1 MSMKENDLY
10 DNIQLL
16 FKRDEIKIVK
26 DTSGILYG
34 LLRGS
39 HGIFKAYPMTTNEF
53 KVAFKKVY
61 LNYFNDLLSTQAV
74 LSICEMLEVMAV
86 DNAETVETCKRIY
99 NNNGQYAYEL
109 NAEDGTVVWIEDGEI
124 SIEQIEG
131 ILFKHSV
138 NYANQV
144 TPDFNV
150 EHTEL
155 LSYIE
160 KHFHLGSDKEIKLFA
175 LFLVTCLWGLEINHP
190 LLVITGEKGSSK
202 STTLRKIEKLID
214 PKSSDLGGIS
224 KGADGLELKLANSY
238 FVSLDNLSS
247 LSRRISDTLAVAI
260 TGGSVNKRAL
270 YKNTDEIV
278 FNIKA
283 VVAINGVS
291 LVARE
296 SDLLD
301 RSLIITLKR
310 LSSKE
315 IITEEELW
323 EEFEKDRPAIL
334 GCCFQVLAIALN
346 DSEPIE
352 TEEKIRMADFH
363 VACIKVGR
371 ALGIPE
377 NEVTDILWTNQK
389 NINKHTLDE
398 DPVSL
403 CVIELMSKRG
413 TYTNSMSHLLCDLQ
427 DIAIENGMP
436 FRILPKTP
444 NHLRMR
450 LDKVQSNLQS
460 ECGITF
466 TVKNVGAFKQIRIV
480 KK

>member
-1 MSMKENDLY
+1 MSDNLY
-10 DNIQLL
+10 HNLHTLI
-16 FKRDEIKIVK
+16 KKGEIKTVK

-34 LLRGS
+34 LLKS
-39 HGIFKAYPMTTNEF
+39 KQGIFKAYPLYANEF

-61 LNYFNDLLSTQAV
+61 LRHFDELLSTQAV
-74 LSICEMLEVMAV
+74 MYICEMLEVLAM

-99 NNNGQYAYEL
+99 NNGEQYAYEL
-109 NAEDGTVVWIEDGEI
+109 NAEDGTVIWIEDGEI
-124 SIEQIEG
+124 SIEQVEG
-131 ILFKHSV
+131 ILFKHSA

-144 TPDFNV
+144 LPDFSV
-150 EHTEL
+150 EHTKL

-160 KHFHLGSDKEIKLFA
+160 KHFHLKSDKEIKLLA
-175 LFLVTCLWGLEINHP
+175 LFLVTSLWGLEINHP
-190 LLVITGEKGSSK
+190 MLVLTGEKGSSK

-224 KGADGLELKLANSY
+224 KGTDGLELKLTNSY
-238 FVSLDNLSS
+238 FVSLDNLSY
-247 LSRRISDTLAVAI
+247 LNRRISDTLAVAI
-260 TGGSVNKRAL
+260 TGGSVSKRAL

-278 FNIKA
+278 FDIKA

-323 EEFEKDRPAIL
+323 QEFEKDRPAIL
-334 GCCFQVLAIALN
+334 GCCFQILAIALN

-352 TEEKIRMADFH
+352 TDEKIRMADFH

-377 NEVTDILWTNQK
+377 DEVTDILWTNQK
-389 NINKHTLDE
+389 SINKHTLDE
-398 DPVSL
+398 DPVAL
-403 CVIELMSKRG
+403 CVMELMSKRSL
-413 TYTNSMSHLLCDLQ
+413 YTKSMSDLLCELQ
-427 DIAIENGMP
+427 YIAIQNGMP
-436 FRILPKTP
+436 VRILPKTP

-450 LDKVQSNLQS
+450 LDKVQSNLKS
-460 ECGITF
+460 ECGITY
-466 TVKNVGAFKQIRIV
+466 TVKNVGAFKQIRIQ